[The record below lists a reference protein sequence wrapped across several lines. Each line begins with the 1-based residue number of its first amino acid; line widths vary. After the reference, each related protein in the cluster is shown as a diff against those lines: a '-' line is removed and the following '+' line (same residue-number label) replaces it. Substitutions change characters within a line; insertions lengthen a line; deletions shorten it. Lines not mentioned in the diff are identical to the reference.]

1 MRSLKVTFRLTRQR
15 ITGREVIAKVAPH
28 ALQTVLRH
36 DPCGHEL
43 LGIADSGKLQDMR

>member
-1 MRSLKVTFRLTRQR
+1 MRSLKVTFRVDAPAH
-15 ITGREVIAKVAPH
+15 TGREVIAKVAPH